1 MEEKSLFESQSDA
14 DPLAERL
21 RPETLDGFVGQRQLL
36 GPGKIL
42 RRLIESDRIA
52 SMIFWGPP
60 GVGKTTL
67 ARIIARQT
75 KSSFI
80 DFSAVTSGIK
90 EIRGVMQKAEDNR
103 RYGERTIVF
112 VDEIHRFNKAQQD
125 AFLPFVEKGSII
137 LIGATTENPSFEINS
152 ALLSRC
158 KVFVL
163 QALSPEDLT
172 ALLTRALREER
183 GFGGQKVA
191 IASEL
196 LKTIANFANG
206 DARMALSTL
215 EMAILNGD
223 EKDGTVTVTKET
235 LEQCVSR
242 RSLLYD
248 KKGEE
253 HYNLISALHK
263 SMRNSDP
270 DAAVYWLAR
279 MLEAGEDP
287 LYIARRIVRF
297 AAEDVG
303 LADPRALEIAVAAYQ
318 ACHFIGVP
326 ECNVHLTEAA
336 IYLAVAPKSNAME
349 AAYLAAKKDALS
361 MIDEPV
367 PLVIRNAPTSLMK
380 DLGYGQGY
388 QYAHDTADKLTNIVF
403 MGQGEP
409 MDNLDNILRTTE
421 ILTADYGWAWS
432 PKRITVSS
440 VGVKNKLKRFI
451 EESDCHVAISLHS
464 PIAEQ
469 RAELMPAQ
477 KGMSIAEIVELLRN
491 YDFSHQRRL
500 SFEYIVFGGVNDS
513 MTHARELVKLLKG
526 LDCRI
531 NLIRFHQI
539 PDVPLHGADEK
550 RMEELRDYLT
560 SHGIFT
566 TIRASRGQDIF
577 AACGLLSTSK
587 KIGEIRHEQ

>member
-1 MEEKSLFESQSDA
+1 MEEKSLFERQSDA
-14 DPLAERL
+14 APLAERL

-196 LKTIANFANG
+196 LETIANFANG

-223 EKDGTVTVTKET
+223 EKEGAVTVTKET

-388 QYAHDTADKLTNIVF
+388 QYAHDTADKLTN
-403 MGQGEP
+403 MQCLPDSLQGRIYYRP
-409 MDNLDNILRTTE
+409 TE
-421 ILTADYGWAWS
+421 EGVEGRFKTRLAKIKAWKREHGW
-432 PKRITVSS
+432 
-440 VGVKNKLKRFI
+440 
-451 EESDCHVAISLHS
+451 
-464 PIAEQ
+464 
-469 RAELMPAQ
+469 
-477 KGMSIAEIVELLRN
+477 KG
-491 YDFSHQRRL
+491 
-500 SFEYIVFGGVNDS
+500 
-513 MTHARELVKLLKG
+513 
-526 LDCRI
+526 
-531 NLIRFHQI
+531 
-539 PDVPLHGADEK
+539 
-550 RMEELRDYLT
+550 
-560 SHGIFT
+560 
-566 TIRASRGQDIF
+566 
-577 AACGLLSTSK
+577 
-587 KIGEIRHEQ
+587 